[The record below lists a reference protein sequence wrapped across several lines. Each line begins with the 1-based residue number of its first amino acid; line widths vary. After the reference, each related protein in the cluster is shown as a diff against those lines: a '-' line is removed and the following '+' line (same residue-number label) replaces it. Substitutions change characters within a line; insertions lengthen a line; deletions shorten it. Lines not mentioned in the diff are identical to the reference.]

1 VGLEGVSAT
10 TATTSRRDFALAFV
24 RDLRSPRWGLAG
36 QGIRFVISG
45 CVVAIVYVTL
55 TLALHD
61 GLGVPFQIALV
72 IGFVLSVALHFTLQR
87 VFVWRHYERF
97 ALATHH
103 QAVRYLGLS
112 ASQYALT
119 ALSTSRMPAVL
130 GLPLEVV
137 YVATMITLAS
147 VNFVVFRGR
156 VFHPVSCRDS
166 SSRARA
172 SP

>member
-1 VGLEGVSAT
+1 VSAT
-10 TATTSRRDFALAFV
+10 IATTSRRNFALAFL

-36 QGIRFVISG
+36 QGIRFAIAG

-72 IGFVLSVALHFTLQR
+72 SGFVCGVALHFTLQR

-97 ALATHH
+97 ALAIHS

-119 ALSTSRMPAVL
+119 ALSTSRLPGVL

-137 YVATMITLAS
+137 YVATMIVVGA
-147 VNFVVFRGR
+147 VNFLVFRGR
-156 VFHPVSCRDS
+156 VFHPVSCRERS
-166 SSRARA
+166 S
-172 SP
+172 